1 MARAAL
7 ESLPLTRKWTGK
19 KKKKSRSHP
28 PGPEEEKT
36 RGGEDVK
43 DKGWEKCKYM
53 VTVIGREVCSQTT
66 CLEMKRILC
75 AALDKMALCLLLL

>member
-1 MARAAL
+1 MAWAAL

-19 KKKKSRSHP
+19 KKVAVT

-36 RGGEDVK
+36 RGGEDAK

-53 VTVIGREVCSQTT
+53 VTVIGREV
-66 CLEMKRILC
+66 
-75 AALDKMALCLLLL
+75 